1 MSTIN
6 SLCVYCGSSNG
17 ADPVYREAA
26 RRLGTLM
33 AERSVRLVYG
43 GRRVGLM
50 GVVAH
55 AVMAGGG
62 AATGVIPRFI
72 VEHEKNNP
80 GAGELSMG
88 LAGPEGKAGAAQ
100 SAAAPPPP
108 EFDLT
113 EVIVVEDMH
122 ERKKRMFEL
131 ADGFIAL
138 PGGLGTLE
146 ETIEVVTWKKLK
158 LHFKPVVVMNIGG
171 YWEPLR
177 ALVERAV
184 ASGFAH
190 PDSLDLFTLVDSA
203 DEVFAALARAPEPT
217 EEARASRL

>member
-1 MSTIN
+1 MSTIK

-33 AERSVRLVYG
+33 AERGVRLVYG

-50 GVVAH
+50 GAVAH

-88 LAGPEGKAGAAQ
+88 LAGAQGTGGAAQ
-100 SAAAPPPP
+100 
-108 EFDLT
+108 
-113 EVIVVEDMH
+113 
-122 ERKKRMFEL
+122 
-131 ADGFIAL
+131 DGGHLHSRYRRL
-138 PGGLGTLE
+138 PAYPGWAYCTRR
-146 ETIEVVTWKKLK
+146 
-158 LHFKPVVVMNIGG
+158 F
-171 YWEPLR
+171 
-177 ALVERAV
+177 
-184 ASGFAH
+184 ASGQGVPTWLAR
-190 PDSLDLFTLVDSA
+190 SGNGSRSGWDLLGSIPEPEPNA
-203 DEVFAALARAPEPT
+203 LLPALA
-217 EEARASRL
+217 